1 MSKLLRRLLPLALL
15 VLTAGYP
22 LGAAAAE
29 SLIPTPEFS
38 KHQIPTLFP
47 PDARSAWL
55 EYLDLAALVVG
66 LSLASLLALVWRSR
80 RGLFLLAIV
89 SLAWLGFWRKGC
101 VCSIG
106 AIQNVTLAVFDPGY
120 VLPWVVVAFFTLPLV
135 FTLFFGRTFC
145 GAVCPLGAIQE
156 LVAVRPIRVPVWLE
170 HALGLLAYVYLGLAV
185 LLAALSTADLP
196 TRLICR
202 YDPFVGMFRRSGSA
216 NMLILGG
223 CFLLV
228 GVFVGRPYCRYLCPY
243 GAILGL
249 LSKVSKW
256 HVQIPPEECIQCRL
270 CEEMCPYGAI
280 REPTVTQSAQER
292 RRGRRRLA
300 VLILLLPVLVG
311 LGGWLGSHLADPLSG
326 LDPTVRLAEQVNL
339 EETGQATETTEAS
352 DAFRNTGRTAE
363 DLYGEARLRRQRFA
377 YTGGSLAAWTRLP
390 IGGKLAAVGGGA
402 WLGAWVGL
410 VVGAKLLHLSVRR
423 RRTDY
428 QPDRI
433 NCLSCGRCFWY
444 CPGEQTRLGLIKES

>member
-1 MSKLLRRLLPLALL
+1 M
-15 VLTAGYP
+15 
-22 LGAAAAE
+22 LG
-29 SLIPTPEFS
+29 
-38 KHQIPTLFP
+38 
-47 PDARSAWL
+47 
-55 EYLDLAALVVG
+55 
-66 LSLASLLALVWRSR
+66 SLAY
-80 RGLFLLAIV
+80 
-89 SLAWLGFWRKGC
+89 LGFYRKGC
-101 VCSIG
+101 VCPIG
-106 AIQNVTLAVFDPGY
+106 AIQNVTLAAFDPGY
-120 VLPWVVVAFFTLPLV
+120 VLPWVVVAFFTLPLL

-145 GAVCPLGAIQE
+145 AAVCPLGAIQE

-202 YDPFVGMFRRSGSA
+202 YDPFVGMFRRSGST

-249 LSKVSKW
+249 LSKLSKW

-270 CEEMCPYGAI
+270 CEEICPYGAI
-280 REPTVTQSAQER
+280 REPTVTQPAQER

-300 VLILLLPVLVG
+300 ALIVLLPLLVA
-311 LGGWLGSHLADPLSG
+311 LGGWLGSRLADPLSR
-326 LDPTVRLAEQVNL
+326 LDPTVRLAERVYL
-339 EETGQATETTEAS
+339 EETGQAVDTTEAS

-363 DLYGEARLRRQRFA
+363 DLYSEAHLRRQRFA

-410 VVGAKLLHLSVRR
+410 VICAKLLHLSVRR

-444 CPGEQTRLGLIKES
+444 CPGQQARLGLIKDT